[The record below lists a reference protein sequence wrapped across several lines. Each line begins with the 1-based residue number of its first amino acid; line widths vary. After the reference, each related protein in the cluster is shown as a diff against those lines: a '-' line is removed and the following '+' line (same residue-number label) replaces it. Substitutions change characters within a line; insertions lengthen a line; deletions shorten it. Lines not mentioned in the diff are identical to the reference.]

1 MSLYTVGVRE
11 LRPKLP
17 RILRHVSDRFDRYVV
32 TKRGKPEAVILSVE
46 DYESLLETLNLEQDA
61 AAIVR
66 LRQADT
72 DRKRGRGKKLSA
84 LHKEL
89 GLPNGG

>member
-17 RILRHVSDRFDRYVV
+17 RILRHVADRFDRYVV
-32 TKRGKPEAVILSVE
+32 TKRGKPEAVILSVA
-46 DYESLLETLNLEQDA
+46 DYESLLETLNLEQDS

-66 LRQADT
+66 LRQADV

>member
-32 TKRGKPEAVILSVE
+32 TKRGKPEAVILSVA
-46 DYESLLETLNLEQDA
+46 DYESLLETLDLERDA
-61 AAIVR
+61 AALDR
-66 LRQADT
+66 LRLAEAE
-72 DRKRGRGKKLSA
+72 RKRGRGKRLSA